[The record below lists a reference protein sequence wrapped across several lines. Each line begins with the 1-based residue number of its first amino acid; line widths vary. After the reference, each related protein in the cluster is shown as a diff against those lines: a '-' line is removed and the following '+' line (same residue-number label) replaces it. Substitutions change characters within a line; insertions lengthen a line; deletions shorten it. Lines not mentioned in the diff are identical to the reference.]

1 MAGSRMPE
9 ALASLFAVLDEM
21 EIRYFAG
28 GSVASS
34 IHGIARYTQDVDIV
48 ADLAPEHMERLASRL
63 VWYKR
68 GGQTSERQW
77 SDVLGIVMSRSLD
90 WDYLRSRAANLG
102 VTDLLEKLFG
112 EARQL

>member
-48 ADLAPEHMERLASRL
+48 ADLAPEHMEGLPQGLSCTNAAARRLSAS
-63 VWYKR
+63 
-68 GGQTSERQW
+68 GAMCSE
-77 SDVLGIVMSRSLD
+77 L
-90 WDYLRSRAANLG
+90 
-102 VTDLLEKLFG
+102 
-112 EARQL
+112 